1 MTARITALIADDEP
15 LMLGRA
21 RKLIEDTWPELDIVA
36 ECDNGLTAIERFEAL
51 RPQLAFLDIRMPG
64 ASGLEVAARIGGR
77 AHVVFVTAYDE
88 YAIEAF
94 RAGAADYLLKPI
106 ERERLAETV
115 SRLRARL
122 DAHPAATPPDLSRL
136 LERLLARETPRHRM
150 TWLRAQSGNTTRLI
164 HIDDVLFF
172 QSDTKYTRI
181 VTRGGEWHIRTPL
194 MDLENALDPEQFWR
208 IHRGTIVR
216 VHAIERAV
224 REDTERLVVHLRDH
238 DTRLVVSRQYYELFK
253 EG

>member
-21 RKLIEDTWPELDIVA
+21 RKFIEEAWPALDIVA

-106 ERERLAETV
+106 ERERLADTV

-122 DAHPAATPPDLSRL
+122 DVQPAVTPPDLSRL
-136 LERLLARETPRHRM
+136 LERLLARETPRHRL
-150 TWLRAQSGNTTRLI
+150 TWLRAQSGNTTRLV

-194 MDLENALDPEQFWR
+194 KDLEAELDPEQFWR
-208 IHRGTIVR
+208 IHRGTLVR

-224 REDTERLVVHLRDH
+224 REDAERLIVHLRDH
-238 DTRLVVSRQYYELFK
+238 DARLVVSRQYYGLFK

>member
-21 RKLIEDTWPELDIVA
+21 RKLIDEAWPELDIVA

-51 RPQLAFLDIRMPG
+51 QPQIAFLDIRMPG

-122 DAHPAATPPDLSRL
+122 DAQPAVTPPDLSHL
-136 LERLLARETPRHRM
+136 LERLLAREASGRRL
-150 TWLRAQSGNTTRLI
+150 TWLRAHSGNTTRLI

-181 VTRGGEWHIRTPL
+181 VTRGGEWHVRTAL
-194 MDLENALDPEQFWR
+194 KDLETALDPEQFWR

-238 DTRLVVSRQYYELFK
+238 DTRLVVSRPYYDLFK
-253 EG
+253 ES